1 MSTEL
6 TKELRRI
13 RKAAGM
19 SQMDMAT
26 RVGVSLLTIQLWE
39 RGISQP
45 NAENAEKL
53 EQTLKELNKGAADA
67 KN

>member
-19 SQMDMAT
+19 SQMDIAT

>member
-1 MSTEL
+1 VSTEL

-19 SQMDMAT
+19 SQMDIAT

>member
-1 MSTEL
+1 
-6 TKELRRI
+6 
-13 RKAAGM
+13 
-19 SQMDMAT
+19 MDIAT

-53 EQTLKELNKGAADA
+53 EQTLKELDKDAAHA

>member
-19 SQMDMAT
+19 SQMDLAT

>member
-1 MSTEL
+1 
-6 TKELRRI
+6 
-13 RKAAGM
+13 
-19 SQMDMAT
+19 MDMAT

-53 EQTLKELNKGAADA
+53 EQTLKGLNKGAAHA

>member
-1 MSTEL
+1 VSTEL